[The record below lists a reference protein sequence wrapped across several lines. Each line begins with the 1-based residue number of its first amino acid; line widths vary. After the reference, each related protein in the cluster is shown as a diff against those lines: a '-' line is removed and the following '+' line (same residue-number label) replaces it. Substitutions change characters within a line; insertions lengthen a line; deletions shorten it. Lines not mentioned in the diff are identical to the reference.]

1 MNFNDQFYTLAS
13 THMTGLPNYAAY
25 QPESLVNTQLLKQ
38 NQINS
43 SWKHRRYL
51 QQNANNIRKYN
62 SMEYIQASGNNPYIM
77 IPNNISTANVPYRFK
92 GVQDTSSPAI
102 GLNNTDLKRDYV
114 TKEQINARM
123 IAPTIP
129 TNF

>member
-1 MNFNDQFYTLAS
+1 
-13 THMTGLPNYAAY
+13 
-25 QPESLVNTQLLKQ
+25 
-38 NQINS
+38 
-43 SWKHRRYL
+43 
-51 QQNANNIRKYN
+51 
-62 SMEYIQASGNNPYIM
+62 M